1 MTYRV
6 RKALQVIRDEPPKP
20 FSFVEIMSGSIIRV
34 NGEVQKS
41 GLVDVLYDGQIFG
54 AFMRD
59 IETRAEKVES
69 VSS

>member
-20 FSFVEIMSGSIIRV
+20 FSFVEIMPGSIIRV
-34 NGEVQKS
+34 NGEVQNS

-59 IETRAEKVES
+59 IEARAEKVES
-69 VSS
+69 VSP

>member
-20 FSFVEIMSGSIIRV
+20 FSFVEIMPGSIIRV

-59 IETRAEKVES
+59 IETRTEKVES
-69 VSS
+69 VSR